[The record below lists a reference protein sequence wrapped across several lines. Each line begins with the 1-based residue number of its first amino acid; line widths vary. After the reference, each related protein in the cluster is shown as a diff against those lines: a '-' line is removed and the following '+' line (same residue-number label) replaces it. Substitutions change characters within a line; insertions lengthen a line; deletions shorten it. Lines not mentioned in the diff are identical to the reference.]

1 MQQTRPS
8 SQKRDAYN
16 QSHGAVDQNNIAI
29 SVGAPGAHFDEKQL
43 GSNASKT
50 GPLNNNQSKVNYNM
64 AKDPRL
70 QAQNYAKSR

>member
-1 MQQTRPS
+1 MQQVRPS
-8 SQKRDAYN
+8 SQKRDAFN

-50 GPLNNNQSKVNYNM
+50 GSLSNTQGKVNYNM

-70 QAQNYAKSR
+70 QHANYAKSR